1 MQLIPRTLI
10 DITNMEGEQFS
21 LTPVNID
28 GPKTI
33 DVSIGNV

>member
-10 DITNMEGEQFS
+10 DITNMGGEQFS
-21 LTPVNID
+21 LTLVNID

-33 DVSIGNV
+33 DVFIGNV